1 MITSPETSQKKYQDV
16 LGEHTGLD
24 ENKKDFQKKV
34 SVPEINYSNLRKE
47 TKYLLKDTFIRLVAF
62 PTVL

>member
-24 ENKKDFQKKV
+24 ENKKESQKKV
-34 SVPEINYSNLRKE
+34 SVLEINYSNFRKE
-47 TKYLLKDTFIRLVAF
+47 IKYLLKDTFIRQVTF